1 MDKYELLR
9 VIDKN
14 LKKMDTIET
23 RLESDLKKAIM
34 EKHIYNAKENGD
46 MPVIIP
52 ISGKNEMDVRK
63 KILKRLKDG
72 TLDVYNNIIEWNNRT
87 YFVGEFLNNK
97 ENTQNILE
105 DDEKKENI
113 EKRLNVTRNKFLNN
127 INKIIGGG
135 YKYRN
140 RSPDKIMRSIMDTT
154 SKYINPIFYMLLHRF
169 SESVISNNSVN
180 RDLLFT
186 NDYKIDYTNKDESKK
201 SINYILTEI
210 FSMFRKSFDTDDV

>member
-52 ISGKNEMDVRK
+52 ISGKDEMDVRK

-105 DDEKKENI
+105 DDEKENI
-113 EKRLNVTRNKFLNN
+113 EK
-127 INKIIGGG
+127 KI
-135 YKYRN
+135 KCN
-140 RSPDKIMRSIMDTT
+140 
-154 SKYINPIFYMLLHRF
+154 
-169 SESVISNNSVN
+169 
-180 RDLLFT
+180 
-186 NDYKIDYTNKDESKK
+186 
-201 SINYILTEI
+201 
-210 FSMFRKSFDTDDV
+210 